1 MASARDIKRQINS
14 VSNTQKITK
23 TMKMVS
29 AAKMRKAVEAMLSAR
44 PYSAKLT
51 ELIQDLSKRAGGE
64 ANHAFLESDRESK
77 VIGLIVIT
85 SDKGLCGAFNSNVV
99 KTALNFIKERS
110 DKKFKIIPIGKRS
123 FDFFS
128 KRGFEILEKW
138 TGFGGK
144 FAFSDASDIGRL
156 ISRSFL
162 EGGVDEFRLIYN
174 EFKSTSSQIVRN
186 KKLLPLSID
195 AGDNNERAYPD
206 FEYEPDVETLLDTLL
221 PQFINT
227 SIYQSLL
234 ESMAGEHGARMVAM
248 DNATRSAG
256 EMIKK
261 LVLNYNK
268 TRQAAITTEL
278 LDIVNGAE
286 ALK

>member
-1 MASARDIKRQINS
+1 MASARDIKRKINS

-29 AAKMRKAVEAMLSAR
+29 AAKMRKAIEAMQSAR
-44 PYSAKLT
+44 PYTDKLA
-51 ELIQDLSKRAGGE
+51 ELIQEISNRAGGNTE
-64 ANHAFLESDRESK
+64 HAFFEAKEVHTIYL
-77 VIGLIVIT
+77 VVVT
-85 SDKGLCGAFNSNVV
+85 SDKGLCGAFNSNVLKAAYNFAKENKD
-99 KTALNFIKERS
+99 KTIK
-110 DKKFKIIPIGKRS
+110 IVPVGKRA
-123 FDFFS
+123 FDFFA
-128 KRGFEILEKW
+128 KRGFEIVEKW
-138 TGFGGK
+138 IGFGGK
-144 FAFSDASDIGRL
+144 YSFNDAVDAGRL
-156 ISRSFL
+156 ISKSFIN
-162 EGGVDEFRLIYN
+162 GNADEVHLIYN
-174 EFKSTSSQIVRN
+174 EFKSTSSQLVRI
-186 KKLLPLSID
+186 KKLLPLAVES
-195 AGDNNERAYPD
+195 GSEPKYPD
-206 FEYEPDVETLLDTLL
+206 FEYEPDVNVLLDSLL

-227 SIYQSLL
+227 SIFQSML
-234 ESMAGEHGARMVAM
+234 ESVAGEHSARMVAM

>member
-1 MASARDIKRQINS
+1 MASARDIKRKINS

-29 AAKMRKAVEAMLSAR
+29 AAKMRRAIEAMQSAR
-44 PYSAKLT
+44 PYSVKLT
-51 ELIQDLSKRAGGE
+51 ELIQELSNRAGGNAE
-64 ANHAFLESDRESK
+64 HAFFEAREEVK
-77 VIGLIVIT
+77 TIYLVVVT
-85 SDKGLCGAFNSNVV
+85 SDKGLCGAFNSNILKVAQTFVKENTGKTIKVV
-99 KTALNFIKERS
+99 
-110 DKKFKIIPIGKRS
+110 PVGKRAL
-123 FDFFS
+123 DFFA
-128 KRGFEILEKW
+128 KRGFEIVEKW
-138 TGFGGK
+138 VGFGGK
-144 FAFSDASDIGRL
+144 YTFSDAINVGKL
-156 ISRSFL
+156 LAKSFTN
-162 EGGVDEFRLIYN
+162 GDADEVHLIYN
-174 EFKSTSSQIVRN
+174 EFKSTSSQIVRS
-186 KKLLPLSID
+186 KKLLPLAVEGGSEP
-195 AGDNNERAYPD
+195 NYPD
-206 FEYEPDVETLLDTLL
+206 FEYEPDVTELLNTLL

-227 SIYQSLL
+227 SIFQSML
-234 ESMAGEHGARMVAM
+234 ESVAGEHGARMVAM

>member
-1 MASARDIKRQINS
+1 MASARERKINS

-29 AAKMRKAVEAMLSAR
+29 AAKMRKAIEAMQSAR
-44 PYSAKLT
+44 PYTDKLA
-51 ELIQDLSKRAGGE
+51 ELIQEISNRAGGNTE
-64 ANHAFLESDRESK
+64 HAFFEAKEVHTIYL
-77 VIGLIVIT
+77 VVVT
-85 SDKGLCGAFNSNVV
+85 SDKGLCGAFNSNVLKAAYNFAKENKD
-99 KTALNFIKERS
+99 KTIK
-110 DKKFKIIPIGKRS
+110 IVPVGKRA
-123 FDFFS
+123 FDFFA
-128 KRGFEILEKW
+128 KRGFEIVEKW
-138 TGFGGK
+138 IGFGGK
-144 FAFSDASDIGRL
+144 YSFNDAVDAGRL
-156 ISRSFL
+156 ISKSFIN
-162 EGGVDEFRLIYN
+162 GNADEVHLIYN
-174 EFKSTSSQIVRN
+174 EFKSTSSQLVRI
-186 KKLLPLSID
+186 KKLLPLAVES
-195 AGDNNERAYPD
+195 GSEPKYPD
-206 FEYEPDVETLLDTLL
+206 FEYEPDVNVLLDSLL

-227 SIYQSLL
+227 SIFQSML
-234 ESMAGEHGARMVAM
+234 ESVAGEHGARMVAM

>member
-1 MASARDIKRQINS
+1 MASARDIKRKINS

-29 AAKMRKAVEAMLSAR
+29 AAKMRKAIEAMQSAR
-44 PYSAKLT
+44 PYSVKLT
-51 ELIQDLSKRAGGE
+51 ELIQELSNRAGGNAE
-64 ANHAFLESDRESK
+64 HAFFEAREEVK
-77 VIGLIVIT
+77 TIYLVVVT
-85 SDKGLCGAFNSNVV
+85 SDKGLCGAFNSNILKVAQTFVKENTGKTIKVV
-99 KTALNFIKERS
+99 
-110 DKKFKIIPIGKRS
+110 PVGKRAL
-123 FDFFS
+123 DFFA
-128 KRGFEILEKW
+128 KRGFEIVEKW
-138 TGFGGK
+138 VGFGGK
-144 FAFSDASDIGRL
+144 YTFSDAINVGKL
-156 ISRSFL
+156 LAKSFTN
-162 EGGVDEFRLIYN
+162 GDADEVHLIYN
-174 EFKSTSSQIVRN
+174 EFKSTSSQIVRS
-186 KKLLPLSID
+186 KKLLPLAVEGGSEP
-195 AGDNNERAYPD
+195 NYPD
-206 FEYEPDVETLLDTLL
+206 FEYEPDVSELLNTLL

-227 SIYQSLL
+227 SIFQSML
-234 ESMAGEHGARMVAM
+234 ESVAGEHGARMVAM

>member
-1 MASARDIKRQINS
+1 MASARDIKRKINS

-29 AAKMRKAVEAMLSAR
+29 AAKMRKAIEAMQSAR
-44 PYSAKLT
+44 PYSVKLT
-51 ELIQDLSKRAGGE
+51 ELIQELSNRAGGNAE
-64 ANHAFLESDRESK
+64 HAFFEAREEVK
-77 VIGLIVIT
+77 TIYLVVVT
-85 SDKGLCGAFNSNVV
+85 SDKGLCGAFNSNILKVAQTFVKENTGKTIKVV
-99 KTALNFIKERS
+99 
-110 DKKFKIIPIGKRS
+110 PVGKRAL
-123 FDFFS
+123 DFFA
-128 KRGFEILEKW
+128 KRGFEIVEKW
-138 TGFGGK
+138 VGFGGK
-144 FAFSDASDIGRL
+144 YTFSDAINVGKL
-156 ISRSFL
+156 LAKSFTN
-162 EGGVDEFRLIYN
+162 GDADEVHLIYN
-174 EFKSTSSQIVRN
+174 EFKSTSSQIVRS
-186 KKLLPLSID
+186 KKLFPLAVEGGSEP
-195 AGDNNERAYPD
+195 NYPD
-206 FEYEPDVETLLDTLL
+206 FEYEPDVSELLNTFL

-227 SIYQSLL
+227 SIFQSML
-234 ESMAGEHGARMVAM
+234 ESVAGEHGARMVAM

>member
-1 MASARDIKRQINS
+1 MASARDIKRKINS

-29 AAKMRKAVEAMLSAR
+29 AAKMRRAVEAMQSAR
-44 PYSAKLT
+44 PYSAKLS
-51 ELIQDLSKRAGGE
+51 ELIQELSNRAGS
-64 ANHAFLESDRESK
+64 SDHEFFKARESVK
-77 VIGLIVIT
+77 TVCLVVMT
-85 SDKGLCGAFNSNVV
+85 SDKGLCGAFNSNVL
-99 KTALNFIKERS
+99 KAANTFIKENS
-110 DKKFKIIPIGKRS
+110 DKKFKIVAVGKRS

-128 KRGFEILEKW
+128 KRGYEIVDKCVGL
-138 TGFGGK
+138 GGK
-144 FAFSDASDIGRL
+144 YSFQDAVTIGRL
-156 ISRSFL
+156 ASNSFINNSY
-162 EGGVDEFRLIYN
+162 DEVYLIYN
-174 EFKSTSSQIVRN
+174 EFKSTSSQIVRC
-186 KKLLPLSID
+186 KKILPLVVENDS
-195 AGDNNERAYPD
+195 EKKYPD
-206 FEYEPDVETLLDTLL
+206 FEYEPGVEAIMSSLL

-227 SIYQSLL
+227 SIFQSML
-234 ESMAGEHGARMVAM
+234 ESVAGEHGARMVAM

>member
-1 MASARDIKRQINS
+1 MASARDIKRKINS

-29 AAKMRKAVEAMLSAR
+29 AAKMRRAVEAMQSAR
-44 PYSAKLT
+44 PYSAKLS
-51 ELIQDLSKRAGGE
+51 ELIQELSNRAGS
-64 ANHAFLESDRESK
+64 SDHEFFKARESVK
-77 VIGLIVIT
+77 TVCLIVMT
-85 SDKGLCGAFNSNVV
+85 SDKGLCGAFNSNVL
-99 KTALNFIKERS
+99 KAANTFIKENS
-110 DKKFKIIPIGKRS
+110 DKKFKIVAVGKRS

-128 KRGFEILEKW
+128 KRGYEIVDKCVGL
-138 TGFGGK
+138 GGK
-144 FAFSDASDIGRL
+144 YSFQDAVTIGRL
-156 ISRSFL
+156 ASNSFINNAY
-162 EGGVDEFRLIYN
+162 DEVYLVYN
-174 EFKSTSSQIVRN
+174 EFKSTSSQIVRC
-186 KKLLPLSID
+186 KKILPLVVENDS
-195 AGDNNERAYPD
+195 EKKYPD
-206 FEYEPDVETLLDTLL
+206 FEYEPGVEAIMSSLL

-227 SIYQSLL
+227 SIFQSML
-234 ESMAGEHGARMVAM
+234 ESVAGEHGARMVAM

>member
-1 MASARDIKRQINS
+1 MASARDIKRKINS

-29 AAKMRKAVEAMLSAR
+29 AAKMRKAIEAMQSAR
-44 PYSAKLT
+44 PYTDKLA
-51 ELIQDLSKRAGGE
+51 ELIQEISNRAGGNTE
-64 ANHAFLESDRESK
+64 HAFFEAKEVHTIYL
-77 VIGLIVIT
+77 VVVT
-85 SDKGLCGAFNSNVV
+85 SDKGLCGAFNSNVLKAAYNYAKENKD
-99 KTALNFIKERS
+99 KTIK
-110 DKKFKIIPIGKRS
+110 IVPVGKRA
-123 FDFFS
+123 FDFFA
-128 KRGFEILEKW
+128 KRGFEIVEKW
-138 TGFGGK
+138 IGFGGK
-144 FAFSDASDIGRL
+144 YSFNDAVDAGRL
-156 ISRSFL
+156 ISKSFIN
-162 EGGVDEFRLIYN
+162 GNADEVHLIYN
-174 EFKSTSSQIVRN
+174 EFKSTSSQLVRI
-186 KKLLPLSID
+186 KKLLPLAVES
-195 AGDNNERAYPD
+195 GSEPKYPD
-206 FEYEPDVETLLDTLL
+206 FEYEPDVNVLLDSLL

-227 SIYQSLL
+227 SIFQSML
-234 ESMAGEHGARMVAM
+234 ESVAGEHGARMVAM

>member
-14 VSNTQKITK
+14 VTNTQKITK

-29 AAKMRKAVEAMLSAR
+29 ATKMRRAVDAMQMAR

-51 ELIQDLSKRAGGE
+51 ELIQDLSNRAGGN
-64 ANHAFLESDRESK
+64 ASHAFLEARENVKTICLVVVS
-77 VIGLIVIT
+77 
-85 SDKGLCGAFNSNVV
+85 SDKGLCGAFNSNVLRV
-99 KTALNFIKERS
+99 ASQFCEQHKDKNIK
-110 DKKFKIIPIGKRS
+110 IVAIGKRA
-123 FDFFS
+123 FDFFR
-128 KRGFEILEKW
+128 KRGNEITEKW
-138 TGFGGK
+138 VGRAGK
-144 FAFSDASDIGRL
+144 FTFSDAEKAGSIVT
-156 ISRSFL
+156 SAFL
-162 EGGVDEFRLIYN
+162 DGNIDECYLIYN

-186 KKLLPLSID
+186 KKILPLSIE
-195 AGDNNERAYPD
+195 AGGSVAYPD
-206 FEYEPDVETLLDTLL
+206 FEYEPEVETLLGSLL

-227 SIYQSLL
+227 SIYQSML
-234 ESMAGEHGARMVAM
+234 ESVAGEHGARMVAM

-286 ALK
+286 ALN

>member
-1 MASARDIKRQINS
+1 MASARDIKRKINS

-29 AAKMRKAVEAMLSAR
+29 AAKMRKAVEAMQSAR
-44 PYSAKLT
+44 PYSVKLA
-51 ELIQDLSKRAGGE
+51 ELIQELSNRAGGNAE
-64 ANHAFLESDRESK
+64 HAFFEAREDVK
-77 VIGLIVIT
+77 TIYLVVMT
-85 SDKGLCGAFNSNVV
+85 SDKGLCGAFNSNVLKAAQTFV
-99 KTALNFIKERS
+99 KENTGKTIKVV
-110 DKKFKIIPIGKRS
+110 PVGKRAL
-123 FDFFS
+123 DFFA
-128 KRGFEILEKW
+128 KRGFEIVEKW
-138 TGFGGK
+138 VGFGGK
-144 FAFSDASDIGRL
+144 YTFSDAINVGKL
-156 ISRSFL
+156 LAKSFIN
-162 EGGVDEFRLIYN
+162 GDADEVHLIYN
-174 EFKSTSSQIVRN
+174 EFKSTSSQIVRS
-186 KKLLPLSID
+186 KKLLPLAVEGGSEP
-195 AGDNNERAYPD
+195 NYPD
-206 FEYEPDVETLLDTLL
+206 FEYEPDVTELLNTLL

-227 SIYQSLL
+227 SIFQGML
-234 ESMAGEHGARMVAM
+234 ESVAGEHGARMVAM

>member
-1 MASARDIKRQINS
+1 MASARDIKRKINS

-29 AAKMRKAVEAMLSAR
+29 AAKMRKAIEAMQSAR
-44 PYSAKLT
+44 PYTDKLA
-51 ELIQDLSKRAGGE
+51 ELIQEISNRAGGNTE
-64 ANHAFLESDRESK
+64 HAFFEAKEVHTIYL
-77 VIGLIVIT
+77 VVVT
-85 SDKGLCGAFNSNVV
+85 SDKGLCGAFNSNVLKAAYNFAKENKD
-99 KTALNFIKERS
+99 KTIK
-110 DKKFKIIPIGKRS
+110 IVPVGKRA
-123 FDFFS
+123 FDFFA
-128 KRGFEILEKW
+128 KRGFEIVEKW
-138 TGFGGK
+138 IGFGGK
-144 FAFSDASDIGRL
+144 YSFNDAVDAGRL
-156 ISRSFL
+156 ISKSFIN
-162 EGGVDEFRLIYN
+162 GNADEVHLIYN
-174 EFKSTSSQIVRN
+174 EFKSTSSQLVRI
-186 KKLLPLSID
+186 KKL
-195 AGDNNERAYPD
+195 
-206 FEYEPDVETLLDTLL
+206 YEPDVNVLLDSLL

-227 SIYQSLL
+227 SIFQSML
-234 ESMAGEHGARMVAM
+234 ESVAGEHGARMVAM

>member
-1 MASARDIKRQINS
+1 MASARDIKRKINS

-29 AAKMRKAVEAMLSAR
+29 AAKMRKAIEAMQSAR
-44 PYSAKLT
+44 PYSVKLA
-51 ELIQDLSKRAGGE
+51 ELIQELSNRAGGNAE
-64 ANHAFLESDRESK
+64 HAFFEAREEVK
-77 VIGLIVIT
+77 TIYLVVVT
-85 SDKGLCGAFNSNVV
+85 SDKGLCGAFNSNILKVAQTFVKENTGKTIKVV
-99 KTALNFIKERS
+99 
-110 DKKFKIIPIGKRS
+110 PVGKRAL
-123 FDFFS
+123 DFFA
-128 KRGFEILEKW
+128 KRGFEIVEKW
-138 TGFGGK
+138 VGFGGK
-144 FAFSDASDIGRL
+144 YTFSDAINVGKL
-156 ISRSFL
+156 LAKSFTN
-162 EGGVDEFRLIYN
+162 GDADEVHLIYN
-174 EFKSTSSQIVRN
+174 EFKSTSSQIVRS
-186 KKLLPLSID
+186 KKLLPLAVEGGSEP
-195 AGDNNERAYPD
+195 NYPD
-206 FEYEPDVETLLDTLL
+206 FEYEPDVAELLNTLL

-227 SIYQSLL
+227 SIFQSML
-234 ESMAGEHGARMVAM
+234 ESVAGEHGARMVAM

>member
-1 MASARDIKRQINS
+1 MASARDIKRKINS

-29 AAKMRKAVEAMLSAR
+29 AAKMRKAIEAMQSAR
-44 PYSAKLT
+44 PYTDKLA
-51 ELIQDLSKRAGGE
+51 ELIQEISNRAGGNTE
-64 ANHAFLESDRESK
+64 HAFFEAKEVHTIYL
-77 VIGLIVIT
+77 VVVT
-85 SDKGLCGAFNSNVV
+85 SDKGLCGAFNSNVLKAAYNFAKENKD
-99 KTALNFIKERS
+99 KTIK
-110 DKKFKIIPIGKRS
+110 IVPVGKRA
-123 FDFFS
+123 F
-128 KRGFEILEKW
+128 
-138 TGFGGK
+138 GFGGK
-144 FAFSDASDIGRL
+144 YSFNDAVDAGRL
-156 ISRSFL
+156 ISKSFIN
-162 EGGVDEFRLIYN
+162 GNADEVHLIYN
-174 EFKSTSSQIVRN
+174 EFKSTSSQLVRI
-186 KKLLPLSID
+186 KKLLPLAVES
-195 AGDNNERAYPD
+195 GSEPKYPD
-206 FEYEPDVETLLDTLL
+206 FEYEPDVNVLLDSLL

-227 SIYQSLL
+227 SIFQSML
-234 ESMAGEHGARMVAM
+234 ESVAGEHGARMVAM

>member
-1 MASARDIKRQINS
+1 MASARDIKRKINS

-29 AAKMRKAVEAMLSAR
+29 AAKMRKAIEAMQSAR
-44 PYSAKLT
+44 PYTDKLA
-51 ELIQDLSKRAGGE
+51 ELIQEISNRAGGNTE
-64 ANHAFLESDRESK
+64 HAFFEAKEVHTIYL
-77 VIGLIVIT
+77 VVVT
-85 SDKGLCGAFNSNVV
+85 SDKGLCGAFNSNVLKAAYNFAKENKD
-99 KTALNFIKERS
+99 KTIK
-110 DKKFKIIPIGKRS
+110 IVPVGKRA
-123 FDFFS
+123 FDFFA
-128 KRGFEILEKW
+128 KRGFEIVEKW
-138 TGFGGK
+138 IGFGGK
-144 FAFSDASDIGRL
+144 YSFNDAVDAGRL
-156 ISRSFL
+156 ISKSFIN
-162 EGGVDEFRLIYN
+162 GNADEVHLIYN
-174 EFKSTSSQIVRN
+174 EFKSTSSQLVRI
-186 KKLLPLSID
+186 KKLLPLAVES
-195 AGDNNERAYPD
+195 GSEPNYPD
-206 FEYEPDVETLLDTLL
+206 FEYEPDVNVLLDSLL

-227 SIYQSLL
+227 SIFQSML
-234 ESMAGEHGARMVAM
+234 ESVAGEHGARMVAM

>member
-1 MASARDIKRQINS
+1 MASARDIKRKINS

-29 AAKMRKAVEAMLSAR
+29 AAKMRRAVEAMMSAR
-44 PYSAKLT
+44 PYSSKLT
-51 ELIQDLSKRAGGE
+51 DLIKELSNRAGSSD
-64 ANHAFLESDRESK
+64 HAFFKVREEVK
-77 VIGLIVIT
+77 TVCLIVMT
-85 SDKGLCGAFNSNVV
+85 SDKGLCGAFNSNVL
-99 KTALNFIKERS
+99 KTAYSFIKENAGKRI
-110 DKKFKIIPIGKRS
+110 KIVAVGKRS
-123 FDFFS
+123 YDYFL
-128 KRGFEILEKW
+128 KRGYDIVHKSVGL
-138 TGFGGK
+138 GGK
-144 FAFSDASDIGRL
+144 YTFQDAIQIGRL
-156 ISRSFL
+156 ASNSFL
-162 EGGVDEFRLIYN
+162 NNDIDEVHLIYN
-174 EFKSTSSQIVRN
+174 EFKSTSSQVVRCN
-186 KKLLPLSID
+186 KLLPLAVEDSVS
-195 AGDNNERAYPD
+195 EKRYPD
-206 FEYEPDVETLLDTLL
+206 FEYEPGVEAIMSSLL

-227 SIYQSLL
+227 SIFQSML
-234 ESMAGEHGARMVAM
+234 ESVAGEHGARMVAM

>member
-1 MASARDIKRQINS
+1 MASARDIKRKINS
-14 VSNTQKITK
+14 VTNTQKITK

-29 AAKMRKAVEAMLSAR
+29 AAKMRKAVEAMQSAR
-44 PYSAKLT
+44 PYSAKLS
-51 ELIQDLSKRAGGE
+51 ELIQELSNRAGGSAEHVFFE
-64 ANHAFLESDRESK
+64 AKEEVSNIYL
-77 VIGLIVIT
+77 VVVT
-85 SDKGLCGAFNSNVV
+85 SDKGLCGAFNSNVLKAALSFINENAG
-99 KTALNFIKERS
+99 KTIK
-110 DKKFKIIPIGKRS
+110 IVPVGKRA

-128 KRGFEILEKW
+128 KRGFDIVEKW
-138 TGFGGK
+138 VGYGGK
-144 FAFSDASDIGRL
+144 YTFSDAVNVGKL
-156 ISRSFL
+156 VAKSFID
-162 EGGVDEFRLIYN
+162 GNADEVHLIYN
-174 EFKSTSSQIVRN
+174 EFKSTSSQTVRS
-186 KKLLPLSID
+186 KKLLPLAVES
-195 AGDNNERAYPD
+195 GSEPKYPD
-206 FEYEPDVETLLDTLL
+206 FEYEPDVTLLLGKLL

-227 SIYQSLL
+227 SIFQSML
-234 ESMAGEHGARMVAM
+234 ESVAGEHGARMVAM

>member
-1 MASARDIKRQINS
+1 MASARDIKRKINS

-29 AAKMRKAVEAMLSAR
+29 TAKMRKAIEAMQSAR
-44 PYSAKLT
+44 PYTDKLA
-51 ELIQDLSKRAGGE
+51 ELIQEISNRAGGNTE
-64 ANHAFLESDRESK
+64 HAFFEAKEVHTIYL
-77 VIGLIVIT
+77 VVVT
-85 SDKGLCGAFNSNVV
+85 SDKGLCGAFNSNVLKAAYNFAKENKD
-99 KTALNFIKERS
+99 KTIK
-110 DKKFKIIPIGKRS
+110 IVPVGKRA
-123 FDFFS
+123 FDFFA
-128 KRGFEILEKW
+128 KRGFEIVEKW
-138 TGFGGK
+138 IGFGGK
-144 FAFSDASDIGRL
+144 YSFNDAVDAGRL
-156 ISRSFL
+156 ISKSFIN
-162 EGGVDEFRLIYN
+162 GNADEVHLIYN
-174 EFKSTSSQIVRN
+174 EFKSTSSQLVRI
-186 KKLLPLSID
+186 KKLLPLAVES
-195 AGDNNERAYPD
+195 GSEPKYPD
-206 FEYEPDVETLLDTLL
+206 FEYEPDVNVLLDSLL

-227 SIYQSLL
+227 SIFQSML
-234 ESMAGEHGARMVAM
+234 ESVAGEHGARMVAM

>member
-1 MASARDIKRQINS
+1 MASARDIKRKINS

-29 AAKMRKAVEAMLSAR
+29 AAKMRKAIEAMQSAR
-44 PYSAKLT
+44 PYTDKLA
-51 ELIQDLSKRAGGE
+51 ELIQEISNRAGGNTE
-64 ANHAFLESDRESK
+64 HAFFEAKEVHTIYL
-77 VIGLIVIT
+77 VVVT
-85 SDKGLCGAFNSNVV
+85 SDKGLCGAFNSTVLKAAYNFAKENKD
-99 KTALNFIKERS
+99 KTIK
-110 DKKFKIIPIGKRS
+110 IVPVGKRA
-123 FDFFS
+123 FDFFA
-128 KRGFEILEKW
+128 KRGFEIVEKW
-138 TGFGGK
+138 IGFGGK
-144 FAFSDASDIGRL
+144 YSFNDAVDAGRL
-156 ISRSFL
+156 ISKSFIN
-162 EGGVDEFRLIYN
+162 GNADEVHLIYN
-174 EFKSTSSQIVRN
+174 EFKSTSSQLVRI
-186 KKLLPLSID
+186 KKLLPLAVES
-195 AGDNNERAYPD
+195 GSEPKYPD
-206 FEYEPDVETLLDTLL
+206 FEYEPDVNVLLDSLL

-227 SIYQSLL
+227 SIFQSML
-234 ESMAGEHGARMVAM
+234 ESVAGEHGARMVAM

>member
-1 MASARDIKRQINS
+1 MASARDIKRKINS

-29 AAKMRKAVEAMLSAR
+29 AAKMRKAVEAMQSAR
-44 PYSAKLT
+44 PYSAKLA
-51 ELIQDLSKRAGGE
+51 ELIQELSNRAGGSSD
-64 ANHAFLESDRESK
+64 HAFFEAKEVVKTIYL
-77 VIGLIVIT
+77 VVVT
-85 SDKGLCGAFNSNVV
+85 SDKGLCGAFNSNVLKAAQTFV
-99 KTALNFIKERS
+99 KENTGKTIKVV
-110 DKKFKIIPIGKRS
+110 PVGKRAL
-123 FDFFS
+123 DFFA
-128 KRGFEILEKW
+128 KRGFEIVEKW
-138 TGFGGK
+138 VGFGGK
-144 FAFSDASDIGRL
+144 YTFSDAINVGKL
-156 ISRSFL
+156 LAKSFTN
-162 EGGVDEFRLIYN
+162 GDADEVHLIYN
-174 EFKSTSSQIVRN
+174 EFKSTSSQIVRS
-186 KKLLPLSID
+186 KKLLPLAVEGGSEP
-195 AGDNNERAYPD
+195 NYPD
-206 FEYEPDVETLLDTLL
+206 FEYEPDVTELLNTLL

-227 SIYQSLL
+227 SIFQSML
-234 ESMAGEHGARMVAM
+234 ESVAGEHGARMVAM